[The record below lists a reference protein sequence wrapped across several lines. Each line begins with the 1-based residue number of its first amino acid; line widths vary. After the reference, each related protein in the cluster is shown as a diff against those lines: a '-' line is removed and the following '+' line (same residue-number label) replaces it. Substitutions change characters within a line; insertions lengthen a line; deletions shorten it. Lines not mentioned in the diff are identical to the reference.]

1 MDAQDESLS
10 RAIAAS
16 LEDAPGADYFET
28 QPLEERIRKDARCV
42 CTIFL
47 LQLFSYICFR
57 PVALRPTSSPMAYA
71 ALLLQSLY
79 YVPQVRHAVAQ
90 WGHMY
95 YERQSLLNEGG
106 EVQHPAPGTPGV
118 SPYIGICERVR

>member
-1 MDAQDESLS
+1 MKPNLLKRE
-10 RAIAAS
+10 
-16 LEDAPGADYFET
+16 Y
-28 QPLEERIRKDARCV
+28 ARMHGV
-42 CTIFL
+42 CTLFFL
-47 LQLFSYICFR
+47 GRLFSCICFR

-106 EVQHPAPGTPGV
+106 EVQHPAPGTAGV
-118 SPYIGICERVR
+118 SSRTGT